1 MGYTIPP
8 WGKGLKGEFHIFFR
22 KVNKNPGFLGLS
34 KVSKNTGSG
43 IGYEHTLA
51 FRVCSLLGGVGSRGN
66 STCIS
71 VPWELL
77 PSVGASTSGSEAEG
91 EVQVR

>member
-1 MGYTIPP
+1 MASTYCYRQVFF
-8 WGKGLKGEFHIFFR
+8 KGRVSHIFR
-22 KVNKNPGFLGLS
+22 KVNKNPGFLKLG
-34 KVSKNTGSG
+34 KVSRNTGSG
-43 IGYEHTLA
+43 SSYKITLA
-51 FRVCSLLGGVGSRGN
+51 FNDCSLLGGVGSRGN